1 MSDKSM
7 EMPVRVASLEYLGL
21 VAARL
26 RRDSVQSRAKLAT
39 MDAVVRDIRAEEE
52 KDGNQTQVCLFLGF
66 STKMVNIEHSC
77 CDFVINTI
85 GNK

>member
-7 EMPVRVASLEYLGL
+7 EMSVRVASLEYLGL

-52 KDGNQTQVCLFLGF
+52 KDGTLAQVLF
-66 STKMVNIEHSC
+66 STLSRYTHSP
-77 CDFVINTI
+77 TLSYLHAH
-85 GNK
+85 

>member
-21 VAARL
+21 VASRL
-26 RRDSVQSRAKLAT
+26 RRDSVTSRAKLAT

-52 KDGNQTQVCLFLGF
+52 KDGCQQQVYFMFIVNVGEFVCLLLSNNSDGYL
-66 STKMVNIEHSC
+66 
-77 CDFVINTI
+77 
-85 GNK
+85 

>member
-1 MSDKSM
+1 MCNQLTQLSFNLSLSHCLLYQVKYMSDKSM

-26 RRDSVQSRAKLAT
+26 RRDSVHSRAKLAT

-52 KDGNQTQVCLFLGF
+52 KDGNQTQV
-66 STKMVNIEHSC
+66 
-77 CDFVINTI
+77 
-85 GNK
+85 